1 MSLNVNRGTAN
12 ASDLRLPHTCYR
24 TDPSIFGRFCHEGDY
39 CIDGV
44 AYSCGLMGDV
54 GADGDAG
61 GGEQLRRRVRFPGRD
76 APVADGPGER
86 RSAGFG
92 AQEHSMKNLL
102 LLYLTLRPSDKSPRS
117 DTSQISDA
125 LRERARRAARDLSF
139 RVVAATGL
147 GDDVARRELRVLLP
161 HLRRLLRDQVRR
173 RVDARS
179 AGGPADG
186 AERGAPRD
194 DREEGDEA
202 QHGLWR
208 AGG

>member
-1 MSLNVNRGTAN
+1 MAPRVSEATSGAVVTPIASL
-12 ASDLRLPHTCYR
+12 
-24 TDPSIFGRFCHEGDY
+24 TD
-39 CIDGV
+39 
-44 AYSCGLMGDV
+44 
-54 GADGDAG
+54 
-61 GGEQLRRRVRFPGRD
+61 FP
-76 APVADGPGER
+76 
-86 RSAGFG
+86 
-92 AQEHSMKNLL
+92 
-102 LLYLTLRPSDKSPRS
+102 
-117 DTSQISDA
+117 
-125 LRERARRAARDLSF
+125 ARRAARDLGV
-139 RVVAATGL
+139 RLDAATGL

-194 DREEGDEA
+194 DREEGDDA

>member
-1 MSLNVNRGTAN
+1 
-12 ASDLRLPHTCYR
+12 
-24 TDPSIFGRFCHEGDY
+24 
-39 CIDGV
+39 
-44 AYSCGLMGDV
+44 
-54 GADGDAG
+54 
-61 GGEQLRRRVRFPGRD
+61 
-76 APVADGPGER
+76 
-86 RSAGFG
+86 
-92 AQEHSMKNLL
+92 MKNLL

-179 AGGPADG
+179 AGGAEG

-202 QHGLWR
+202 EHELWR